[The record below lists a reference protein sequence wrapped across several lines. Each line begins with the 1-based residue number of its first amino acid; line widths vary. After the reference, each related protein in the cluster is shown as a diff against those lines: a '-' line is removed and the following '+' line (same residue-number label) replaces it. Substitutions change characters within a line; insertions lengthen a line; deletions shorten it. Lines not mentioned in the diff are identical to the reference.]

1 MQDLCEREVRGPFV
15 CGPCFHSKQAW
26 SVHAFKV
33 HGRIRAVRA
42 LADTLHC
49 PACVKVYSSNIRL
62 CRHLEYSKACRDT
75 LRAAG
80 RSCVLLPGVGSSG
93 AFLGG
98 DFLGTVLQGFGP
110 HNQRTSHVETNEE
123 ACAAPRVWQ
132 RLQDLLSTGDE
143 GDFGTL
149 LEQYRLAF
157 SAECLDCVELRAV
170 AERWLQFVR
179 CGISETLSIRAAA
192 MHTKVATWVGEHVSA
207 EWLCQHPV
215 VGEAH
220 LATFRQSVAC
230 LTMLV
235 RLPCRTVSFFVTK
248 ERSL

>member
-1 MQDLCEREVRGPFV
+1 M
-15 CGPCFHSKQAW
+15 
-26 SVHAFKV
+26 
-33 HGRIRAVRA
+33 HGRIRAVRT

-80 RSCVLLPGVGSSG
+80 RSCVPLPGVGSSG
-93 AFLGG
+93 AFLGD

-143 GDFGTL
+143 GDFGIL